1 MFDFGFWEL
10 VLVFIVALLV
20 IGPERLPGVARKVG
34 LWVGK
39 AKRFVT
45 SVRSDIERELRAEEL
60 REMLNKQQSEIE
72 QLRGMLEETQAE
84 VREELEETDS
94 LVQAIEEQIERSA
107 EAAPRER
114 AAPRSDAAD
123 VDGDRKPASAAAVK
137 PAPATSAEPAPI
149 PQSAQPV
156 AADDGKSADRT

>member
-10 VLVFIVALLV
+10 VLVFVVALIV
-20 IGPERLPGVARKVG
+20 IGPERLPGVARKAG
-34 LWVGK
+34 LWVGR
-39 AKRFVT
+39 ARRFVT

-84 VREELEETDS
+84 VREELAETDG

-107 EAAPRER
+107 QETASTQGARQESEATPSQESL
-114 AAPRSDAAD
+114 PPAD
-123 VDGDRKPASAAAVK
+123 DTK
-137 PAPATSAEPAPI
+137 SAER
-149 PQSAQPV
+149 S
-156 AADDGKSADRT
+156 

>member
-20 IGPERLPGVARKVG
+20 IGPERLPGVARKAG
-34 LWVGK
+34 LWVGR
-39 AKRFVT
+39 ARRFVS

-84 VREELEETDS
+84 VRDELQETDT
-94 LVQAIEEQIERSA
+94 LVQAIEEQIERGTGSPQPPQRDVAAHPEPAQRSGESGAARPTAPDASSAADRRAAHAVTADDDGRSA
-107 EAAPRER
+107 E
-114 AAPRSDAAD
+114 
-123 VDGDRKPASAAAVK
+123 
-137 PAPATSAEPAPI
+137 
-149 PQSAQPV
+149 
-156 AADDGKSADRT
+156 RT

>member
-1 MFDFGFWEL
+1 MFDLGFWEL
-10 VLVFIVALLV
+10 VVVFIVALLV
-20 IGPERLPGVARKVG
+20 IGPERLPGVARKAG

-39 AKRFVT
+39 AKRFVA

-84 VREELEETDS
+84 VREELGETDS
-94 LVQAIEEQIERSA
+94 LVQAIEEQIQRGA
-107 EAAPRER
+107 EASPADQTAARVESGAPSSATELLRRE
-114 AAPRSDAAD
+114 
-123 VDGDRKPASAAAVK
+123 PASSPPDA
-137 PAPATSAEPAPI
+137 S

-156 AADDGKSADRT
+156 TAPDDGKPTHRA